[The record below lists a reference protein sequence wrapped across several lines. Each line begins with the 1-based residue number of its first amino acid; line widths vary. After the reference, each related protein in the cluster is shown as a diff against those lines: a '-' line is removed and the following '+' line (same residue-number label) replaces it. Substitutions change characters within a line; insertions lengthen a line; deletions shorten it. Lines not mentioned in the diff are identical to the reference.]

1 MKRDK
6 FLTNLALSVG
16 GLFILPTLTGC
27 DNPSSTKDTTAP
39 PPEADV
45 ILNNTDNEVAL
56 ANSINKS
63 STVIKTAAT
72 DKKSLT
78 IKVGTTVL
86 TITPEKT
93 RIKITKSTGN
103 ESVFIRLGSKNLQPS
118 VILERPDGTQISE
131 ESFVPPTGSPLKP
144 ADWLAKAVLVLA
156 GALAIWLGAT
166 IVKFVA
172 ATIAFIA
179 MNVLLLS
186 IILAA
191 AATLAWILE
200 KTGWDWHGLVDI
212 IENGVDWIKDLLRD
226 IIVSL
231 P

>member
-1 MKRDK
+1 MKRIEFFK
-6 FLTNLALSVG
+6 NLALGVG
-16 GLFILPTLTGC
+16 GLLILPGC
-27 DNPSSTKDTTAP
+27 DNPSSTKDKDTST
-39 PPEADV
+39 PPEADIV
-45 ILNNTDNEVAL
+45 LSNADNEVAL
-56 ANSINKS
+56 ANTINKS
-63 STVIKTAAT
+63 SPVIKTAAT
-72 DKKSLT
+72 DKKSFT
-78 IKVGTTVL
+78 IKVGATVL
-86 TITPEKT
+86 TVVPEKT
-93 RIKITKSTGN
+93 RIKITKSSSS

-131 ESFVPPTGSPLKP
+131 EAFVPPTGSPLKP
-144 ADWLAKAVLVLA
+144 ADWLAQAVLVLA

-172 ATIAFIA
+172 AAIAFIA
-179 MNVLLLS
+179 MNILLLS

-200 KTGWDWHGLVDI
+200 KTGWDWHGLVEI

-226 IIVSL
+226 IIVAL